1 MRKSEYEQFGDRNE
15 KEDARQSNAPCSTSW
30 LSDGEGHSEVQCII
44 PLSARSMGNE
54 ECPSMSTGC
63 NAVDW
68 VQTKKGKREQ
78 ECSAKTVCKTTA

>member
-1 MRKSEYEQFGDRNE
+1 MRKSEEEQFSDKNE

-54 ECPSMSTGC
+54 ECPSTSIEC
-63 NAVDW
+63 NAMD
-68 VQTKKGKREQ
+68 G
-78 ECSAKTVCKTTA
+78 S